1 MPPGGEATSI
11 LHRGAQHCSSHR
23 QEPRRWE
30 LLGEEQ
36 GAVALV
42 QLERQDPRSGT
53 KRLQEGRGALR

>member
-1 MPPGGEATSI
+1 MST
-11 LHRGAQHCSSHR
+11 LHRGAQRCSSHR

-30 LLGEEQ
+30 LLGKER